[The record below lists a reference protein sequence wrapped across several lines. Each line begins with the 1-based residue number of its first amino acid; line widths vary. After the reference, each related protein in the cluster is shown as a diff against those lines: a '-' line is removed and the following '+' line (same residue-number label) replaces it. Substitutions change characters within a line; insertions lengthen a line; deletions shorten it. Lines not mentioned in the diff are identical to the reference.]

1 MSTTRRGLQ
10 KGKATRTKAGVASPL
25 NSTGIDGDI
34 RVVETAKGPKL
45 KVRSNGKWWT
55 ADLVD
60 ETQNQTA
67 GFVPKVW
74 VDKGITPAVGVTSY
88 VYPPDYVTNNT
99 IIGIS
104 FGISLGAYER
114 TYFALGGTAVTGTD
128 SGGDTITIP
137 STGSGPTAAI
147 YNMFV
152 HYNKK
157 DKRIRIE
164 IQPDATSV
172 DLKDFTL
179 AVFYEDRKS

>member
-34 RVVETAKGPKL
+34 RVVETARGPKL

-60 ETQNQTA
+60 ESQNQTA
-67 GFVPKVW
+67 GFIPKVW
-74 VDKGITPAVGVTSY
+74 MDRGITPNMNSTAY
-88 VYPPDYVTNNT
+88 VYPPSYVTNNT
-99 IIGIS
+99 IVAIS
-104 FGISLGAYER
+104 FGVSLGANSR
-114 TYFALGGTAVTGTD
+114 TYFSL
-128 SGGDTITIP
+128 GDT
-137 STGSGPTAAI
+137 GAALI
-147 YNMFV
+147 YDMFV

-157 DKRIRIE
+157 LKRIKIE
-164 IQPDATSV
+164 IKASADSV
-172 DLKDFTL
+172 DNKDYTL

>member
-74 VDKGITPAVGVTSY
+74 VDRGITPGMGATSF

-99 IIGIS
+99 IVAIS
-104 FGISLGAYER
+104 FGVSLGTNER
-114 TYFALGGTAVTGTD
+114 TYFSLGD
-128 SGGDTITIP
+128 SG
-137 STGSGPTAAI
+137 AALI
-147 YNMFV
+147 YDMFV

-157 DKRIRIE
+157 LKYVKIE
-164 IQPDATSV
+164 IKGSADSV
-172 DLKDFTL
+172 DLKDYTL